1 MTEPSSMKW
10 NQKKVNNPIV
20 MVWCLT
26 YNQKEFIKDAL
37 DGFVMQ
43 KTSFP
48 FEVIVH
54 DDASTDGTTDIV
66 NEYAKKYPEIIKP
79 MIETENQWQ
88 KGGLKHIISIMNEK
102 HRRCK
107 YIAFCEGDDYWTN
120 PLKLQRQV
128 DFLESH
134 SDYSM
139 CFHSAKKK
147 YETNAVAW
155 IDCENIQEKDYD
167 ATDIFINWTVPTA
180 SVLCRK
186 EAMDFYANLKHPE
199 LIQNY
204 DIFIILSCAMV
215 GKLWGMHEQ
224 MSVYRIQ
231 GEGLTYNKKAL
242 IRCTMNNPG
251 HFMTLKE
258 NFPIVDSKPVNDTI
272 SKVFFERAMI
282 QYSLKNRLRDFCQS
296 FRYSP
301 SRFMNLC
308 GKIFIR
314 NIKKGRRLY
323 HV

>member
-1 MTEPSSMKW
+1 M
-10 NQKKVNNPIV
+10 NNPTV
-20 MVWCLT
+20 TVWCLT
-26 YNQKEFIKDAL
+26 YNQKEFIRDAL

-66 NEYAKKYPEIIKP
+66 NDFAHKFPNIIKP

-102 HRRCK
+102 HLRGK
-107 YIAFCEGDDYWTN
+107 YIAFCEGDDFWTD

-134 SDYSM
+134 PDYSM

-147 YETNAVAW
+147 YETNAMAW
-155 IDCENIQEKDYD
+155 IDCENIQDKDYD
-167 ATDIFINWTVPTA
+167 ATDVFVNWTIPTA

-186 EAMDFYANLKHPE
+186 EAMDFYANLKHSE

-215 GKLWGMHEQ
+215 GKLRGMHEQ

-231 GEGLTYNKKAL
+231 SEGLTYNKKAL

-251 HFMTLKE
+251 HFLTLKE
-258 NFPIVDSKPVNDTI
+258 NFPIVDSKSIDDTI
-272 SKVFFERAMI
+272 SKVFFERAII
-282 QYSLKNRLRDFCQS
+282 QNTYSDKLRDLWSS
-296 FRYSP
+296 FHYS
-301 SRFMNLC
+301 SRRFWKMSAKSILRIIN
-308 GKIFIR
+308 
-314 NIKKGRRLY
+314 NYLY
-323 HV
+323 FE